1 MISEEHGFVFLHVS
15 RTAGTS
21 IGKALFGPNYIH
33 RPIALRE
40 LEKWV
45 PVDRFFKF
53 CFLRN
58 PWDKAV
64 SQYFQARKPN
74 NLQDTGRYLEYLS
87 ANQLDFPEWIKNIT
101 EHMPSKHLEWSGIEM
116 ASDARGNVKADF
128 IGRFERLQED
138 FDKLCDMLAFPRRE
152 LGHQNKTERAA
163 YTEYY
168 DDESRSLVARIYE
181 KDIEYFGYVFGE

>member
-21 IGKALFGPNYIH
+21 IGKALFGPEYVH
-33 RPIALRE
+33 RPIPLRE
-40 LEKWV
+40 LEKWL
-45 PVDRFFKF
+45 PMDRYFKF

-87 ANQLDFPEWIKNIT
+87 ANQLAFSEWIKKIT

-116 ASDARGNVKADF
+116 VSDALGNVKADF
-128 IGRFERLQED
+128 IGKFERLQDD
-138 FDKLCDMLAFPRRE
+138 FDRLCDLLALPRRE
-152 LGHQNKTERAA
+152 LDHQNRSVRAA
-163 YTEYY
+163 YIEYY
-168 DDESRSLVARIYE
+168 DDESRSLVERVYA
-181 KDIEYFGYVFGE
+181 KDIEHFGYVFGG